1 MPSFFYGSSE
11 DNMLKSN
18 VSSQRHWTDPEMAS
32 VKLSVSFLVLMALT
46 TLQKGTVGT
55 VGIKDNGLL
64 YLQKI
69 GAQEPL
75 R

>member
-1 MPSFFYGSSE
+1 
-11 DNMLKSN
+11 MLKSN